1 MRLAGEEERVFLG
14 GAAQVLNGA
23 VFLQQR
29 DEAAAVA
36 NSALSDIVS
45 QSASGGKK
53 RAFRLMQVTRTIAAA
68 SYSIKH
74 RGAAGCGA
82 AAAADAA
89 AAGARSAR
97 RMMQ

>member
-1 MRLAGEEERVFLG
+1 MTHPSQAHAVRLAGEEERVFMRR
-14 GAAQVLNGA
+14 GAAVLNGP

-68 SYSIKH
+68 
-74 RGAAGCGA
+74 
-82 AAAADAA
+82 
-89 AAGARSAR
+89 
-97 RMMQ
+97 